1 MLGWLQDRGNRADA
15 EDFEEHGEVGCPS
28 RGSAMPP
35 SAAGHGQRDHGEYGG
50 PDGGA
55 GGASAAGG
63 PARFGRGL
71 PRQGRHCTPPGRGA
85 VSLCPLPA
93 CLLRA
98 GDAQHS
104 DLLDLGKPGKQ
115 PMQGRILL
123 LARTIR
129 APAGLQT
136 RVPAVTVME
145 RSYCN
150 AYYAFQARTTR

>member
-1 MLGWLQDRGNRADA
+1 MKWGARAAGQRCLRRRPTTASAIMASTAARMA
-15 EDFEEHGEVGCPS
+15 EPGARLPLAAR
-28 RGSAMPP
+28 RGSVAVCLGKG
-35 SAAGHGQRDHGEYGG
+35 ATVRRR
-50 PDGGA
+50 A
-55 GGASAAGG
+55 GG
-63 PARFGRGL
+63 
-71 PRQGRHCTPPGRGA
+71 T

-93 CLLRA
+93 CLLQA

-115 PMQGRILL
+115 PMQGQILL